1 MDIPRLDPTAISR
14 IDVNRAVS
22 QPIPVKAAQ
31 WEQALNAQRL
41 KANVP
46 ARLNLAEAVIR
57 QEKQTL
63 AEESTPP
70 TLAYS
75 YSARLPVPEP
85 VIATTAAPTPPVLEK
100 PATPVTPAKAA
111 TTAPAVTTTASAPPA
126 EPTTAL
132 ASAAAT
138 ETLLPLNE
146 ITQQQGLLQ
155 RADIHFDATTN
166 RWSAEWPSPR
176 PFHYGMVL
184 KPTLAQFIKDGQ
196 SFAFQTGTDQ
206 AQTIRNKG
214 GEIVVSNKTGN
225 ETVLDSQGLRHLLT
239 NKIKSNGFELYLT
252 QTGSLVLATTGNLA
266 RSMALAH

>member
-1 MDIPRLDPTAISR
+1 MDIPRLDPTTISR

-22 QPIPVKAAQ
+22 QSIPVKAAQ
-31 WEQALNAQRL
+31 WEQMLNAQRL

-46 ARLNLAEAVIR
+46 ARLNLAETVIR
-57 QEKQTL
+57 REKQTL

-85 VIATTAAPTPPVLEK
+85 IVATVPPPPPDGKTVAA
-100 PATPVTPAKAA
+100 VTTRTAA
-111 TTAPAVTTTASAPPA
+111 TTAPAVTTTA
-126 EPTTAL
+126 PTPSVEATL
-132 ASAAAT
+132 ASATST

-155 RADIHFDATTN
+155 RADVHFDATTN

-196 SFAFQTGTDQ
+196 SFSFQTGTNQ

-214 GEIVVSNKTGN
+214 GEIVVSTKTGS
-225 ETVLDSQGLRHLLT
+225 ETVLDSQGLRHLLA

>member
-14 IDVNRAVS
+14 IDVNRVAAQS
-22 QPIPVKAAQ
+22 IPVKAAQ

-85 VIATTAAPTPPVLEK
+85 IVATATAPT
-100 PATPVTPAKAA
+100 VTAKAA
-111 TTAPAVTTTASAPPA
+111 TSAAPVA

-155 RADIHFDATTN
+155 RADVHFDATTN

-196 SFAFQTGTDQ
+196 SFSFQTGTDQ

-266 RSMALAH
+266 RSMALAR

>member
-1 MDIPRLDPTAISR
+1 MDLPRLDPTSISR
-14 IDVNRAVS
+14 IDVNRAA
-22 QPIPVKAAQ
+22 PGTIPAKVAQ
-31 WEQALNAQRL
+31 WEEALNAQRL
-41 KANVP
+41 KVDAP
-46 ARLNLAEAVIR
+46 ARLNLAETVIR
-57 QEKQTL
+57 REKQAL
-63 AEESTPP
+63 AEESAPP

-75 YSARLPVPEP
+75 YSARLPVPTATIATSPATPP
-85 VIATTAAPTPPVLEK
+85 VIAAAIAKPATTAATPPTE
-100 PATPVTPAKAA
+100 
-111 TTAPAVTTTASAPPA
+111 AP
-126 EPTTAL
+126 TAL

-155 RADIHFDATTN
+155 RADVHFDATTN

-184 KPTLAQFIKDGQ
+184 KPTLTQFIKDGQ
-196 SFAFQTGTDQ
+196 AFAFQTGTDQ

-214 GEIVVSNKTGN
+214 GEIVVSNKTGS

-239 NKIKSNGFELYLT
+239 NKIKANGFELYLT

-266 RSMALAH
+266 RSMALAQ